1 MEGRVF
7 PRVVRERDFRL
18 RNWCQRR
25 SICVHCAVLPRC
37 RPLGS
42 GGFPGVVS
50 PTPQRFSA
58 SACGRACARDVRERD
73 AEHRAGTDA
82 KFSRRF
88 AHRQAAPASLTD
100 SFLKRLRYRRSAKL
114 FALVP
119 GPRKA
124 STDPFLNHGTLKLG
138 KDTHHLKH
146 GLAGGCRRVE
156 ALLVQEQVNAERVQF
171 RQEADQVLQ
180 ASAQPINAPS
190 HYHVELAARSRFA
203 ERIEGRPAIA
213 ALRAANAVVLV
224 NFDDLAAHL
233 AGNLAQLTFLVGR
246 GLIHGRDPQIENS
259 AFHRKKAL
267 VFDAGTIAHLR
278 VKKHQIFDAEMP
290 SA

>member
-1 MEGRVF
+1 MRK
-7 PRVVRERDFRL
+7 RDFRL
-18 RNWCQRR
+18 REL
-25 SICVHCAVLPRC
+25 V
-37 RPLGS
+37 
-42 GGFPGVVS
+42 
-50 PTPQRFSA
+50 PTPLNLRSLRRASAVSAFRFRWLFHQRLSA

-100 SFLKRLRYRRSAKL
+100 SFLKRRRYRRSAKL

-124 STDPFLNHGTLKLG
+124 STASFLNHGALKLG

-156 ALLVQEQVNAERVQF
+156 ALLVQEQVNAKRVQF
-171 RQEADQVLQ
+171 RQEADHLQ

-190 HYHVELAARSRFA
+190 HYHLEFAARSRFA
-203 ERIEGRPAIA
+203 ERIEGRPAIS

-224 NFDDLAAHL
+224 NFDDLAVHV

-246 GLIHGRDPQIENS
+246 GLIDGRDPQIENS
-259 AFHRKKAL
+259 AFHRKRL
-267 VFDAGTIAHLR
+267 WFLMLE
-278 VKKHQIFDAEMP
+278 Q
-290 SA
+290 